1 MLLDKIWAIL
11 SSTLQGGKMVAKN
24 NAKANKK
31 KTGGKEKV
39 SINLIYQEIYQEM
52 RRLRDYEINS
62 SSWYTAILVAMLG
75 FVVTIKYGDGTFDSE
90 LKSLLDTS
98 VFVQCLFAL
107 VITFL
112 GWSSACSV
120 RYVSMRYHELK
131 NYLFDKRHVDL
142 LSALNWAEFRPIER
156 VVEPVNLI
164 YLTHF
169 MILAISNS
177 IIFMPNGFA
186 GIAISLSV
194 LSILFGSIFF
204 VFFPASNETRRRT

>member
-1 MLLDKIWAIL
+1 MSKKD
-11 SSTLQGGKMVAKN
+11 
-24 NAKANKK
+24 KK
-31 KTGGKEKV
+31 KKEENVGKADTEEKV

-52 RRLRDYEINS
+52 RRLRDFEINA

-75 FVVTIKYGDGTFDSE
+75 FVVTVKYGDGTFDSE
-90 LKSLLDTS
+90 LKTYLDTS
-98 VFVQCLFAL
+98 VFVQFLFAL

-142 LSALNWAEFRPIER
+142 LTALNWAEFRPIER

-186 GIAISLSV
+186 GIAISLSI

-204 VFFPASNETRRRT
+204 VFFPASAATRRRT